1 MNEKRD
7 ENFYN
12 SCSQTDF
19 TYRYWVIIVYA
30 TKEEK
35 YEFVPHEKCKF
46 SMLYRRCASYVFNL
60 CFVDEPLKTCDEKIK
75 NEIYLPQHRC
85 GVAISLTLYFRK
97 EANYVLDNVFERAW
111 SIVVVETLNQ
121 PSWLYTSCNYLTWLN
136 FNGKQIQ

>member
-46 SMLYRRCASYVFNL
+46 LMLYRRCASYVFSL

-75 NEIYLPQHRC
+75 NEIYLPRAEVLTSMRC
-85 GVAISLTLYFRK
+85 RYFFNSLFQKRSELCLGQCIWKGLIYRGSWNLKPTKLTVYF
-97 EANYVLDNVFERAW
+97 L
-111 SIVVVETLNQ
+111 
-121 PSWLYTSCNYLTWLN
+121 
-136 FNGKQIQ
+136 